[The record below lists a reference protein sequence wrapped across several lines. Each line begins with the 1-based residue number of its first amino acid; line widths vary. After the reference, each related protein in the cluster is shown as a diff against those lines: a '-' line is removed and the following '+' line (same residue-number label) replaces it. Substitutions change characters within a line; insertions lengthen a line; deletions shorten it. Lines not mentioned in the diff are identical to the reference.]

1 MIKKDYIERLTQDI
15 ARFMAKL
22 IGFEAVEALEYIDES
37 YQEYLHLDKA
47 YIDLLTTN
55 DIVEK
60 LEQDKKLNIFQIE
73 MAAEM
78 MYKEGELLYQLG
90 ERERAND
97 RLSKALTLFEHV
109 EVTLQILSLERQ
121 MKISKIKELLNS

>member
-47 YIDLLTTN
+47 YIDLLTTD

-78 MYKEGELLYQLG
+78 MCKEGELLHQLG
-90 ERERAND
+90 EKERSND
-97 RLSKALTLFEHV
+97 RLNKALTLFEHV
-109 EVTLQILSLERQ
+109 ETTLQILSLDRQ
-121 MKISKIKELLNS
+121 MKISKIKQLLNS

>member
-60 LEQDKKLNIFQIE
+60 LEQDKKCST
-73 MAAEM
+73 
-78 MYKEGELLYQLG
+78 LL
-90 ERERAND
+90 
-97 RLSKALTLFEHV
+97 
-109 EVTLQILSLERQ
+109 
-121 MKISKIKELLNS
+121 